1 MLNKKL
7 AQLKT
12 IIKPTCALL
21 PVAAMLLSAPSF
33 AARKIDKR
41 WFEVEVILFSQLGD
55 KTQLNE
61 NFSGQASL
69 PRYRQVID
77 LLTPYLQP
85 DTSTLELLLPSCEG
99 RVYAPGWQA
108 RVSLPALHQA
118 KSLDEIDQLT
128 TEEAAFGSSIESNL
142 EAKLESD
149 LNPELTPQFE
159 NSSTVLAQAEQ
170 ATIPEILPET
180 LVDGELSN
188 QQLSGGENSLTADID
203 VQESIVNGVSSDSS
217 NASELPNSIETLS
230 NDLGLVEEILPL
242 TEEEL
247 ALVADAEQTFKSPE
261 LVFDYQQ
268 VTTSEQALCQPIIT
282 NAESTIS
289 DYYALSQI
297 ADNNANNKDSVV
309 IPIDNFSGRVDGNEF
324 VYSNAPYLID
334 ADSLK
339 LKDIALQLRRSKNF
353 KPLLHLGWRQ
363 PLTNRKKP
371 ALEPAI
377 RLFAGDHYQEQ
388 YRQAKAD
395 YQSQLSLKAL
405 AEQLSSADESAI
417 DDINNAELASN
428 NQQAALLASI
438 YQQLDEDAFTLES
451 VLADIDNPDTST
463 LGLDKNS
470 GESRLSENQLAE
482 QVLVEPTPPNQDWLL
497 DGLFRLH
504 LNHYLFITAD
514 FNVAVPY
521 TADELADQQTSEQ
534 LTDTDKF
541 TYKLIPFSQNK
552 RVISKEVHYFDH
564 PYMGMVV
571 QIRRYKPPVPET
583 KTENEKDNG

>member
-7 AQLKT
+7 APLKT

-55 KTQLNE
+55 KAQLNE

-99 RVYAPGWQA
+99 RAYAPGWQA
-108 RVSLPALHQA
+108 KVSLPALHHA
-118 KSLDEIDQLT
+118 KSLDEIDQLS
-128 TEEAAFGSSIESNL
+128 TEEAAFDSLIESNL
-142 EAKLESD
+142 GTELESD
-149 LNPELTPQFE
+149 LTPELTPELE
-159 NSSTVLAQAEQ
+159 NSSIALAKAEQ
-170 ATIPEILPET
+170 ATITETLPET
-180 LVDGELSN
+180 LVDDELSN
-188 QQLSGGENSLTADID
+188 QLLPEDEGNLAADTFAQD
-203 VQESIVNGVSSDSS
+203 STVSNDAS
-217 NASELPNSIETLS
+217 NASEFPNSIETLS
-230 NDLGLVEEILPL
+230 NDLGLVEEIIPL
-242 TEEEL
+242 TEQEL
-247 ALVADAEQTFKSPE
+247 ALVADAEQVFTAPE
-261 LVFDYQQ
+261 FVFDYQQ
-268 VTTSEQALCQPIIT
+268 VTTSEEALCQPIIT
-282 NAESTIS
+282 NAESTIH

-297 ADNNANNKDSVV
+297 ADNNADNENSVV
-309 IPIDNFSGRVDGNEF
+309 IPMDNFTGRVDGNEF

-405 AEQLSSADESAI
+405 AEQLSLADESAV
-417 DDINNAELASN
+417 DDINNAELAIN

-438 YQQLDEDAFTLES
+438 YQQLDEEAFTLES

-463 LGLDKNS
+463 LGLDENS
-470 GESRLSENQLAE
+470 GESAFSEKQLAE
-482 QVLVEPTPPNQDWLL
+482 QVLVEPTSPNQDWLL

-521 TADELADQQTSEQ
+521 TADELAERGSSEQ
-534 LTDTDKF
+534 VTDADKF

-583 KTENEKDNG
+583 KTENE

>member
-12 IIKPTCALL
+12 IIKPTYALL

-55 KTQLNE
+55 KNQLNE

-99 RVYAPGWQA
+99 RVYTPSWQA
-108 RVSLPALHQA
+108 KVSLPALHQA
-118 KSLDEIDQLT
+118 KSLDEIEQLP
-128 TEEAAFGSSIESNL
+128 TEEAPFDSLIESEL
-142 EAKLESD
+142 GA
-149 LNPELTPQFE
+149 ELTP
-159 NSSTVLAQAEQ
+159 SRSTVLAQAEQ
-170 ATIPEILPET
+170 ATVPET
-180 LVDGELSN
+180 LVDDELSN
-188 QQLSGGENSLTADID
+188 QLLSDGENSLTADTD

-217 NASELPNSIETLS
+217 NASEFPNSIETLS
-230 NDLGLVEEILPL
+230 NDLGLVEAFIPL
-242 TEEEL
+242 TEQEL
-247 ALVADAEQTFKSPE
+247 ALVADAEQTFESPE

-289 DYYALSQI
+289 DYYALSKI
-297 ADNNANNKDSVV
+297 ADNNDSVV
-309 IPIDNFSGRVDGNEF
+309 IPMDGFTGRVDGNEF

-353 KPLLHLGWRQ
+353 RPLLHLGWRQ

-377 RLFAGDHYQEQ
+377 RLFAGDHYREQ
-388 YRQAKAD
+388 YRQATAD

-405 AEQLSSADESAI
+405 AEQLSLAQENTV
-417 DDINNAELASN
+417 DDINSEEVASN
-428 NQQAALLASI
+428 NQQVALLASI
-438 YQQLDEDAFTLES
+438 YRQLDEEAFTLES
-451 VLADIDNPDTST
+451 VLADIDNPDAST
-463 LGLDKNS
+463 LGLDESS
-470 GESRLSENQLAE
+470 GESRLSENQLAESQLAE

-521 TADELADQQTSEQ
+521 TADELAEKQTSEQ
-534 LTDTDKF
+534 FTDTDKF

-583 KTENEKDNG
+583 KTENE

>member
-55 KTQLNE
+55 KAQLNE

-108 RVSLPALHQA
+108 KVSLPALHQA
-118 KSLDEIDQLT
+118 KSLDEIEQLP
-128 TEEAAFGSSIESNL
+128 TEE
-142 EAKLESD
+142 
-149 LNPELTPQFE
+149 PELG
-159 NSSTVLAQAEQ
+159 SAALAQAEQ
-170 ATIPEILPET
+170 ATIPETLPEIM
-180 LVDGELSN
+180 VDDELSN
-188 QQLSGGENSLTADID
+188 QLLSEGENSLAADID
-203 VQESIVNGVSSDSS
+203 EQESIVSNGVSESPD
-217 NASELPNSIETLS
+217 SIETNS
-230 NDLGLVEEILPL
+230 NDLGLVEAFIPL
-242 TEEEL
+242 TEQEL
-247 ALVADAEQTFKSPE
+247 ISVADAEQTFDSPE

-297 ADNNANNKDSVV
+297 ANNKDSVV

-377 RLFAGDHYQEQ
+377 RLFTGDHYQEQ

-405 AEQLSSADESAI
+405 AEQLSSADESPI

-463 LGLDKNS
+463 LGLDENS
-470 GESRLSENQLAE
+470 GESLLVEGQLAAE
-482 QVLVEPTPPNQDWLL
+482 EALVEPTAPNQDWLL

-521 TADELADQQTSEQ
+521 AADEFAEKQANQQAIN
-534 LTDTDKF
+534 TDKF

-583 KTENEKDNG
+583 KTENE